1 MARTYSLAAALLL
14 AASAPLAAA
23 SRMTAYDRR
32 QAAATPT
39 PTATSMTAVSSCH
52 RHATQVWCEFG
63 TTEYQVQVPAT
74 MTGSLPASFTDCHG
88 HGSDTFCV
96 DPKGGDVEILGYV
109 APSTTGA
116 AGGSSEGG
124 AAQQSGSG
132 ESTSESSGDGNVHCH
147 DHAGIPHCVGGSGS
161 EEVQCEAPTRDY
173 NIPLRIGMIFVVLV
187 TSLIGVLGPILLSP
201 ILPAKAQVVLTVTR
215 QFGTGIIISTAFIHL
230 FTHANMMFGNRCVG
244 ILEYEGTT
252 AAVVMAGIFIAW
264 IVEYG
269 SGRAARKYWSNSQ
282 YSDDVVSV
290 FILEAGI
297 IFHSILIGITVVVAS
312 DASFA
317 GLLVVIVFHQM
328 FEGIALGS
336 RIAGVGQHTR
346 DLSAGHGHAH
356 ALPTGP
362 AEHKDSHGTDGAVI
376 SSENSNNNSET
387 SSVGPLALSMPKKII
402 MGVTFAITTPI
413 GMAIG
418 TGVIKTF
425 NGADKTT
432 LIALG
437 TLDAV
442 SAGILIWVG
451 VVEMWAGDW
460 MYGGELANAGLATT
474 LSAGCALVAGLI
486 LMSVLGKWA

>member
-1 MARTYSLAAALLL
+1 MARTSSLVAALLL
-14 AASAPLAAA
+14 AAAASAPLAAA
-23 SRMTAYDRR
+23 SRVTAFDRR
-32 QAAATPT
+32 QASATPT
-39 PTATSMTAVSSCH
+39 PTGKSMTAVSACH
-52 RHATQVWCEFG
+52 RHNTQVWCEFG

-74 MTGSLPASFTDCHG
+74 MTGALPASYTDCHS
-88 HGSDTFCV
+88 HGSDTYCV
-96 DPKGGDVEILGYV
+96 DPKGGDVEILGYT
-109 APSTTGA
+109 AAAATGATTGSSQA
-116 AGGSSEGG
+116 APTGASS
-124 AAQQSGSG
+124 
-132 ESTSESSGDGNVHCH
+132 SESSGDGNVHCH
-147 DHAGIPHCVGGSGS
+147 DHAGIPHCVGGSGA
-161 EEVQCEAPTRDY
+161 EEAQSCNAPTRDY

-230 FTHANMMFGNRCVG
+230 FTHANMMFGNQCVG

-264 IVEYG
+264 LVEYC
-269 SGRAARKYWSNSQ
+269 SGRAARKYWSSSQ

-290 FILEAGI
+290 FVLEAGI

-317 GLLVVIVFHQM
+317 GLLAVIVFHQM

-336 RIAGVGQHTR
+336 RIAAVGKHVR

-356 ALPTGP
+356 ALPTAA
-362 AEHKDSHGTDGAVI
+362 AEQKGSHGADGAVI
-376 SSENSNNNSET
+376 SSENSHNTSET
-387 SSVGPLALSMPKKII
+387 SSVNPMTLSMPKKII
-402 MGVTFAITTPI
+402 MAVGFAITTPI

-418 TGVIKTF
+418 TGVINTF
-425 NGADKTT
+425 NGANKQT

-460 MYGGELANAGLATT
+460 MYGGELANAGLGTT
-474 LSAGCALVAGLI
+474 LSAGISLVAGLI